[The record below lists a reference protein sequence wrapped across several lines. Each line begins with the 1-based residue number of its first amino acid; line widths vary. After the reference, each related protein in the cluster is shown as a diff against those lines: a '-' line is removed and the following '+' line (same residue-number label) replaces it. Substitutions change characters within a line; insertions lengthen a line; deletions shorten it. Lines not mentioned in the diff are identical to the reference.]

1 MCRGGIFIQAGG
13 SLSGV
18 ITNSDLSCS
27 AMILQFVAATVSS
40 ERWEV
45 AESQMDMNVFLAMAT
60 TTVLRLFFL
69 IMHPIRQL
77 SFSNYPHSPSTA
89 RT

>member
-18 ITNSDLSCS
+18 ITNSDVSCS

-60 TTVLRLFFL
+60 TTVL
-69 IMHPIRQL
+69 QL
-77 SFSNYPHSPSTA
+77 SFSNHPYSPIVFFQLSA
-89 RT
+89 FA